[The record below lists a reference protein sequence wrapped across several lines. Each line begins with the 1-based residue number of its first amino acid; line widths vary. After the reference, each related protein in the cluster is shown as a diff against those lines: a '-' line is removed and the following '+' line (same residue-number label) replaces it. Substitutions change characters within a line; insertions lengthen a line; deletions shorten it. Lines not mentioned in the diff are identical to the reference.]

1 MVDWWYYHGILR
13 TQSGAS
19 VNSENR
25 KITPPGPPPPTSFLQ
40 KLLCAQTWYKSS
52 HDTPDGRPWGLPP
65 VKKGFCQ
72 IQGGGPPLSKLQ
84 KLLPAKLMVVQKF
97 A

>member
-1 MVDWWYYHGILR
+1 MVYNLQKLILG
-13 TQSGAS
+13 SIL

-25 KITPPGPPPPTSFLQ
+25 KLTPPGPPPPHLPHFC
-40 KLLCAQTWYKSS
+40 KNFYRAQTWYKSS

-65 VKKGFCQ
+65 VKKGFCK

-84 KLLPAKLMVVQKF
+84 KLLPAKLLVVQKF